1 MWIDCSIQTQK
12 LEGIPIFFPIAGFF
26 LKMAANNQSSVR
38 GVGKFTYQQQIG
50 DSLVRGDITHLI
62 LLESNFSLPAL
73 CSQAD
78 LSIERKKQRK
88 QEKESAIS
96 SNRTLL
102 GIKDVPIAKA
112 MGHFVLKTFC
122 SGYLRPRMLLLSTAL
137 QTISDLDFL
146 HLNPVPM
153 NLNDATHEKNQHPYS
168 RKEQAAATASIKPKR
183 QICLL

>member
-1 MWIDCSIQTQK
+1 MCSHLAVHGIFPQPPAPWAKNITRESKPLPKSVVLITVKEKLVKMWIDCSIQTQK

-88 QEKESAIS
+88 QEKDLQFHPTE
-96 SNRTLL
+96 L
-102 GIKDVPIAKA
+102 
-112 MGHFVLKTFC
+112 
-122 SGYLRPRMLLLSTAL
+122 YLVSRMS
-137 QTISDLDFL
+137 
-146 HLNPVPM
+146 P
-153 NLNDATHEKNQHPYS
+153 
-168 RKEQAAATASIKPKR
+168 
-183 QICLL
+183 